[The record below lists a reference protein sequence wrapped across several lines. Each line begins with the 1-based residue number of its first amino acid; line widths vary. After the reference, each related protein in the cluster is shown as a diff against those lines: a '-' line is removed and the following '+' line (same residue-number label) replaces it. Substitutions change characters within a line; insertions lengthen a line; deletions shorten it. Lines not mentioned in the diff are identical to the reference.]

1 MDIVHVPGAVG
12 TETESGIAVVS
23 ASDQDAKLRAE
34 IAEAEL
40 KRESLRGS
48 ITHIMGKIT
57 AMFAHLNEYNRA
69 VQQDIARI
77 RAEIADLQAELRKA
91 MFDNA
96 ESTHVHDDLDDEFSE
111 FDSSNDQG
119 RDSGFEFSG
128 MDEDDNKAEDP
139 NIVKLFRMIANK
151 THPDKTDDPELHL
164 LFVTAKEYRQNGDY
178 EGLKRIWD
186 YITGQAASAE
196 RKLEEELR
204 KRLVEILQEMVMLE
218 QQLEYM
224 RHSDD
229 YQLLDAYERDQ
240 ESVLRLSWVQMNDR
254 YRALLEQARMLRQLA
269 GKPAPRVYDYLT
281 FGS

>member
-1 MDIVHVPGAVG
+1 MNIVHVPGAVY
-12 TETESGIAVVS
+12 TEAESGILVPKA
-23 ASDQDAKLRAE
+23 DADADAALLGQ
-34 IAEAEL
+34 IAEAEVR
-40 KRESLRGS
+40 RESLRGS

-57 AMFAHLNEYNRA
+57 AMFSHLNDYNRS

-77 RAEIADLQAELRKA
+77 RAEIAELQAELRKA
-91 MFDNA
+91 VQEEANKHR
-96 ESTHVHDDLDDEFSE
+96 EPDDLDSE
-111 FDSSNDQG
+111 FESFNNTYDESN
-119 RDSGFEFSG
+119 FEFSG
-128 MDEDDNKAEDP
+128 LDEQEGKPEDQ

-186 YITGQAASAE
+186 YITGQAESAE
-196 RKLEEELR
+196 RKREEELR
-204 KRLVEILQEMVMLE
+204 KRLEEILQEMSMLE

-229 YQLLDAYERDQ
+229 YQLLNAYELDQ
-240 ESVLRLSWVQMNDR
+240 SSVLRMSWVQMNNR
-254 YRALLEQARMLRQLA
+254 YRSLLDQARMLRQLA
-269 GKPAPRVYDYLT
+269 GKPAPRVYDFLT